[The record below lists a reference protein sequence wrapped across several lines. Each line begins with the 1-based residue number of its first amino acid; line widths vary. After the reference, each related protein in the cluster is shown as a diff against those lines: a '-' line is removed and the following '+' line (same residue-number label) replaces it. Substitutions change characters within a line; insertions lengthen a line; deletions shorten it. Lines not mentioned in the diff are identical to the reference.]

1 MWRLESES
9 PRADLVRWRI
19 TGQDGVD
26 LSFGD
31 MLTRLSNEKA
41 FREAWI
47 GALRSVPMDAYCWEC
62 PPVTATT
69 SSRPFECVLVESP
82 LLRRLTPDPSP
93 FAEHLTSDCS
103 VVAFSNLGGDSLLI
117 VPCPRSG
124 RDFAH
129 LARFMKAADDSQ
141 VDELWRQVGASVL
154 ERLGEVPL
162 WLSTAG
168 LGVSW
173 LHVRL
178 DSRPKYYRHTPYKTP
193 PANHW

>member
-31 MLTRLSNEKA
+31 VLTRLSNEKA

-47 GALRSVPMDAYCWEC
+47 GAFRSVSMDAYCWEC

-69 SSRPFECVLVESP
+69 SSRPFECVLVENR
-82 LLRRLTPDPSP
+82 LLQKLAPDPSA
-93 FAEHLTSDCS
+93 FAEHFRSDRS
-103 VVAFSNLGGDSLLI
+103 VVAFSNLGRDSLLI
-117 VPCPRSG
+117 APCPRPG

-129 LARFMKAADDSQ
+129 LARFMKEADDNQ
-141 VDELWRQVGASVL
+141 ADELWRQVGASVL
-154 ERLGEVPL
+154 GRMGDVPV

-168 LGVSW
+168 LGISW

-178 DSRPKYYRHTPYKTP
+178 DSRPKYYRYAPYKE
-193 PANHW
+193 ANRMAF